1 VKITGH
7 TTDER
12 SFNRKTNPD
21 KDHKRNGY
29 KNKERR
35 SNKRNSKHFHGKRR
49 YVTNVEY

>member
-1 VKITGH
+1 MKITGH
-7 TTDER
+7 TTDAR
-12 SFNRKTNPD
+12 SFNRKTNQD

-49 YVTNVEY
+49 YVINVEY